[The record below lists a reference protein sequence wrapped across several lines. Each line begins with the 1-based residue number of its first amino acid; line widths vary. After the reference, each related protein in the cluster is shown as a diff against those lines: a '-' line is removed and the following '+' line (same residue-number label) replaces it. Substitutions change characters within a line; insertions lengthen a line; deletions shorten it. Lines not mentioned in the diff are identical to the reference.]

1 MAHKTS
7 YSSLP
12 NASIE
17 ADLGRRLQE
26 IRLGR
31 NISQAQLAAEA
42 GVARRT
48 ITRLESGGGVSLET
62 FIRVLRA
69 LGLLDRLTELLPDT
83 SVRPIEEVRGRGR
96 RQQRAR
102 PDTGKAPARWT
113 WGDEADDS

>member
-1 MAHKTS
+1 MAHQS
-7 YSSLP
+7 PYQDLP
-12 NASIE
+12 NTAIE
-17 ADLGRRLQE
+17 GDLGRRLQA

-31 NISQAQLAAEA
+31 NISQAQLAVEA

-69 LGLLDRLTELLPDT
+69 LGLLDRLAELLPDT

-96 RQQRAR
+96 KRQRAR
-102 PDTGKAPARWT
+102 PSAKPAPSEWT
-113 WGDEADDS
+113 WDDDPEGS